1 MLCNW
6 GKIILI
12 LLQMKSIV
20 LILVSLTMLFKP
32 LWPVADYIANYEY
45 IVNVL
50 CENKEKPELKCH
62 GKCYLTKQIAKEA
75 EQSEDTPVNPTEK
88 IEIPFTL
95 FCESDTKYNLSVMIV
110 KSKQHSFDDIQY
122 LYHRLMCCD
131 ITPPP
136 K

>member
-1 MLCNW
+1 
-6 GKIILI
+6 
-12 LLQMKSIV
+12 
-20 LILVSLTMLFKP
+20 MLFKP

-50 CENKEKPELKCH
+50 CENKDKPELECH
-62 GKCYLTKQIAKEA
+62 GKCYLTKQLAKEA
-75 EQSEDTPVNPTEK
+75 EHSEDTPVNPIEK
-88 IEIPFTL
+88 IEIPCTL
-95 FCESDTKYNLSVMIV
+95 FYERDTKYDFSFMIV
-110 KSKQHSFDDIQY
+110 ESKQHDFDDIQN